1 MVLKNGRQQPDERTL
16 KMKKMIAFCLLA
28 VAMLSFSGCASAP
41 QSLSD
46 AVKVADMDSKYGLT
60 QMCKDLREKEY
71 IPEEGVQMKADVI
84 GAQVGYRFTTEFNS
98 SAITLELYE
107 FDTKNLN
114 NDAKDII
121 SQVEKDGQFNMLDFS
136 MVPATMSD
144 NGKYMMIYRDNKITG
159 DNPDEQNVQRKEDV
173 TKIFNSAE

>member
-1 MVLKNGRQQPDERTL
+1 
-16 KMKKMIAFCLLA
+16 
-28 VAMLSFSGCASAP
+28 
-41 QSLSD
+41 
-46 AVKVADMDSKYGLT
+46 
-60 QMCKDLREKEY
+60 
-71 IPEEGVQMKADVI
+71 MKADVI
-84 GAQVGYRFTTEFNS
+84 GAQVGYRFTTELNS

-107 FDTKNLN
+107 FDTENLN
-114 NDAKDII
+114 DDAKSVI

-144 NGKYMMIYRDNKITG
+144 NGKYMMIYRDNKVTG